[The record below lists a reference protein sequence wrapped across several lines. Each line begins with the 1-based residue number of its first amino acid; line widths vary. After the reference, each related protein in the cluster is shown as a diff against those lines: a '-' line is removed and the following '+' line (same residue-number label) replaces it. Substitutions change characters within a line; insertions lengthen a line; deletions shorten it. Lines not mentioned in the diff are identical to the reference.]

1 MYIIFDGEG
10 FKTIGDEQDV
20 KELLQQCEHGTEPY
34 TIYASDLDPHCIN
47 RTCYD
52 SNRIHCYERLYLGG
66 R

>member
-34 TIYASDLDPHCIN
+34 TIYALGDLYPEPYTDFVPDFYN
-47 RTCYD
+47 
-52 SNRIHCYERLYLGG
+52 NW
-66 R
+66 